1 MKFFI
6 LVLLFVA
13 GSSESFSSNTDTT
26 THKVCKPGECNS
38 VITFFR
44 HGHTRGHVRKFTM
57 ATINNGSLSDYYA
70 SAIGASIHYETARLK
85 GFKFGLEGQFIYKLH
100 SNDLNHIDAIT
111 GKTSKYEQQLF
122 DVEHSHN
129 YNDLD
134 RLEELYL
141 DYLYKGFNLEI
152 GRLDVTTP
160 MVNMHDG
167 RMKPKVFQG
176 AVIKQQIDDK
186 NKLFL
191 SWFIGASPR
200 STIHWYSI
208 EDAIGIYNNGC
219 LSDGSEAHY
228 HGHISSN
235 GLGIVG
241 YTHQFS
247 KVSNI
252 EFWNYHL
259 DNIVNTSIPKWT
271 YKPKSRFGGGL
282 MGMLQLPINNG
293 GHDDAHLSYYRTDH
307 YTAAASGSL
316 SYRIKHKLFAL
327 NATHIGNSG
336 RYVFPREFGVD
347 PFFTFISRSQLE
359 GFGNVTAIGANI
371 QHLKEGLN
379 AAINYNLI
387 LASDE
392 INMNKYNIPSYH
404 QINFDINYA
413 FKDKW
418 EGFYLRFLYVLRYA
432 TDRVNNPHREM
443 NKVNFNHLNLV
454 ANFEF

>member
-1 MKFFI
+1 MKYI
-6 LVLLFVA
+6 VLLIGII
-13 GSSESFSSNTDTT
+13 GSIPSAISSHTDTT

-38 VITFFR
+38 VKTFFQN
-44 HGHTRGHVRKFTM
+44 GHTRGHVRKFTM
-57 ATINNGSLSDYYA
+57 ATINNGSLSDYFA

-100 SNDLNHIDAIT
+100 SNDLNHIDETT
-111 GKTSKYEQQLF
+111 GKSSKYEQQLF

-176 AVIKQQIDDK
+176 AVVKQRINPK
-186 NKLFL
+186 NNLFL

-208 EDAIGIYNNGC
+208 EDAIGIYDNGL
-219 LSDGSEAHY
+219 LSDGEDAHY
-228 HGHISSN
+228 HGYIN
-235 GLGIVG
+235 TKGLGILG
-241 YTHQFS
+241 YTHHITKKS
-247 KVSNI
+247 KL

-271 YKPKSRFGGGL
+271 YTPKSGFGGGL

-293 GHDDAHLSYYRTDH
+293 GNLSDHLTYYKPNH
-307 YTAAASGSL
+307 YTIALSARASYKL
-316 SYRIKHKLFAL
+316 KNKLFAI
-327 NATHIGNSG
+327 NATRIGKSG
-336 RYVFPREFGVD
+336 KYVFPREFGVD

-359 GFGNVTAIGANI
+359 GFGDVTAVGANI
-371 QHLKEGLN
+371 KHQKNGLD
-379 AAINYNLI
+379 AGLNYNLI
-387 LASDE
+387 LSVDNIE
-392 INMNKYNIPSYH
+392 LNKYNIPAYH
-404 QINFDINYA
+404 QLNFDVNYH
-413 FKDKW
+413 FKNKW
-418 EGFYLRFLYVLRYA
+418 EGFHIRFLYVMRY
-432 TDRVNNPHREM
+432 TTKRIYDPIREM
-443 NKVNFNHLNLV
+443 NKVNFNQLNLI

>member
-13 GSSESFSSNTDTT
+13 VSSESFSSNTDTT

-38 VITFFR
+38 VKTFFQN
-44 HGHTRGHVRKFTM
+44 GHTRGHVRKFTM
-57 ATINNGSLSDYYA
+57 ATFNNGSLSDYYA

-85 GFKFGLEGQFIYKLH
+85 GFKFGLEGQFIYKLF
-100 SNDLNHIDAIT
+100 SNDLNHIDETT

-122 DVEHSHN
+122 DVEHSNN

-141 DYLYKGFNLEI
+141 DYLYKSFNIEI
-152 GRLDVTTP
+152 GRLDITTP

-176 AVIKQQIDDK
+176 AVIKQQINDK
-186 NKLFL
+186 NRLFL
-191 SWFIGASPR
+191 SWLIGASPR

-219 LSDGSEAHY
+219 LSDGSDAHY
-228 HGHISSN
+228 HGHISSK

-241 YTHQFS
+241 YTHQITKIS
-247 KVSNI
+247 SI

-271 YKPKSRFGGGL
+271 YKPKKGVGAGVI
-282 MGMLQLPINNG
+282 GMLQLPIDEG
-293 GHDDAHLSYYRTDH
+293 GHDDEHLTYYHPEH
-307 YTAAASGSL
+307 YTAGASARL
-316 SYRIKHKLFAL
+316 SYSTKHKFFAI
-327 NATHIGNSG
+327 NSTHIGNTG

-359 GFGNVTAIGANI
+359 GFGNVTAFGINI
-371 QHLKEGLN
+371 KHIKEGLN
-379 AAINYNLI
+379 AGIDYNLI
-387 LASDE
+387 LSSDQ
-392 INMNKYNIPSYH
+392 INRNKYNIPSYH
-404 QINFDINYA
+404 QVNLDLNYA
-413 FKDKW
+413 FKNKLD
-418 EGFYLRFLYVLRYA
+418 GFHLRFLYVMRYA
-432 TDRVNNPHREM
+432 TKEIGDPSREM